1 MLCLAGSAKLNA
13 MESRLAIEAER
24 QLIEATQRLSPQER
38 LNAMLEHCRLV
49 AELYEAGQEIRAR
62 SSRQKP

>member
-1 MLCLAGSAKLNA
+1 
-13 MESRLAIEAER
+13 MESKLAMEAER

-49 AELYEAGQEIRAR
+49 AELYEAGQELR
-62 SSRQKP
+62 SRPLPQKL